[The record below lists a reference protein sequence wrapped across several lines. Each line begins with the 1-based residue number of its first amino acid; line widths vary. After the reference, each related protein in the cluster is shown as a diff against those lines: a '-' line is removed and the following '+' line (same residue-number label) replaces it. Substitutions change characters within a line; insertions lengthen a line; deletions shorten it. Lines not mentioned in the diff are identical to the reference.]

1 MSAGRP
7 GAAEPQGGLLAPLR
21 SLRQGG
27 PGYGA
32 AGEGPSAE
40 GEGGEG
46 SSARLFALVLCL
58 CCAVVAEGYD
68 IGVLNGVAV
77 RIQDEFGF
85 GSLEI
90 GVIVSVTPLFVI
102 LGSGLGG
109 WLADHYGRQRAL
121 AATLCFLVVG
131 PVVMSLAGGFRMLVA
146 GRALVGTGI
155 GAGVVVVSAYIA
167 EIAPATLR
175 GRFVGMEEVSLNV
188 GMLLGYVANWGM
200 VGMEDDW
207 RYMLALGSL
216 LNLVVVAS
224 LAVGYIPE
232 SPRWLMLHGRDE
244 EALAILARF
253 TGAREASAALGAWK
267 ADPRAGAAAPA
278 AALWPLDP
286 PMRRALTAGV
296 VVGVAQ
302 TCCGYLAVAY
312 YSSKVMSRVMGEKQ
326 AFLNTVIMGLIKTL
340 VVIAVVFKVDD
351 VGRRTA
357 LLASTLGTVVGCVW
371 VAVAFQG
378 AWSPW
383 ALAAGFW
390 VFMAGFSLG
399 LGPVT
404 FVYVAE
410 IFPTELR
417 GKAMGVVIL
426 FSRVVA
432 TASTL
437 AFPLATERLGVPTTF
452 LAQAGVNVLICA
464 ALAATVRETR
474 GLALEEVKGA
484 FA

>member
-1 MSAGRP
+1 MIAGG
-7 GAAEPQGGLLAPLR
+7 GAAETFPASASR
-21 SLRQGG
+21 RGG
-27 PGYGA
+27 PSYGA
-32 AGEGPSAE
+32 AECPSAA

-46 SSARLFALVLCL
+46 CSKRLLALVLCL

-68 IGVLNGVAV
+68 IGVLNGVVV
-77 RIQDEFGF
+77 RIQQEFGF
-85 GSLEI
+85 GSFEI
-90 GVIVSVTPLFVI
+90 SVIVSMTPLFVI
-102 LGSGLGG
+102 PGSGLGG

-121 AATLCFLVVG
+121 ATTLCFLVVG
-131 PVVMSLAGGFRMLVA
+131 PVVMALASGFVLLVI

-155 GAGVVVVSAYIA
+155 GAGIVVVSAYIA
-167 EIAPATLR
+167 EIAPASLR
-175 GRFVGMEEVSLNV
+175 GRFVGMEEVALNV
-188 GMLLGYVANWGM
+188 GMLLGYIANWGM
-200 VGMEDDW
+200 VGLEDDW

-216 LNLVVVAS
+216 LNLVVMAS
-224 LAVGYIPE
+224 LALGYIPE

-244 EALAILARF
+244 EALAILARI
-253 TGAREASAALGAWK
+253 TGAREAAGALGACK
-267 ADPRAGAAAPA
+267 AAPRADAAAPV

-312 YSSKVMSRVMGEKQ
+312 YSSKVMSRVMGERQ

-340 VVIAVVFKVDD
+340 VAIAVVFRVDD
-351 VGRRTA
+351 IGRRTA
-357 LLASTLGTVVGCVW
+357 LLASTLGTAVGCVW
-371 VAVAFQG
+371 IAVAFHS

-390 VFMAGFSLG
+390 IFMAGFSLG
-399 LGPVT
+399 LGPVV
-404 FVYVAE
+404 FVYVSE

-426 FSRVVA
+426 CSRVVA

-437 AFPLATERLGVPTTF
+437 AFPFMTEGFGVPTTF
-452 LAQAGVNVLICA
+452 LVQAAVNVCIFA